1 MTRLST
7 VLSLF
12 LAPLLFASTAFA
24 SRTAGENVDDATLG
38 AQAKAALVD
47 DRHVAAGHINIEV
60 RRGVVQLGGFVDTEL
75 EKTSAVAAV
84 RRIHGVGSVQDAM
97 VVLPGTRSLGQTLDD
112 TKIQTQLKARLA
124 DIEGLAAAQRINTE
138 VRQGHVLL
146 SGFVGHDSQ
155 RTQAGSIARGINGVK
170 AVHNKI
176 SVAR

>member
-1 MTRLST
+1 MIRLSAT
-7 VLSLF
+7 LTLY
-12 LAPLLFASTAFA
+12 LATLLFASTTFA
-24 SRTAGENVDDATLG
+24 SRTAGENVDDATL
-38 AQAKAALVD
+38 AAHAKTALVD

-60 RRGVVQLGGFVDTEL
+60 RRGVVQLGGFVDTDVER
-75 EKTSAVAAV
+75 TSAIAAV

-124 DIEGLAAAQRINTE
+124 DIEGVAAAHRINTE

-146 SGFVGHDSQ
+146 TGFVGHDGQ

-176 SVAR
+176 SVAH